1 LSRKVQHVSRV
12 YADACDKRPDEYSD
26 YDLLN
31 LEWGTV
37 DNYWIHKK
45 LGRGKYSEV
54 YEASNAN
61 NGERC
66 VVKVLKPIKKRKIKK
81 EVKVL
86 LNLMGAPNTV
96 RLLDMVRDKR
106 SKIPCLIFQ
115 FVAATSW
122 KDINWQEEDLQLYFY
137 ELLRCLDFAHSVGI
151 MHRDIKPDN
160 IMIDHAQRKV
170 TIIDW
175 GLAEFYH
182 ANTEY
187 NVGVATRPFKGPE
200 LLVGYKLYDYSLDIW
215 AVGCVLGGILFSK
228 TPYLFYGA
236 NNVDQLVKIAQ
247 VMGTK
252 NLDKYLD
259 KYGIELSDAVADA
272 LEDYEGQSWD
282 DHIVD
287 KTAHLC
293 TDDSLDLLSQM
304 LTYDHQARPTCRE
317 AMQHPYFE
325 SVHNAF

>member
-1 LSRKVQHVSRV
+1 MSKKLNVSRV
-12 YADACDKRPDEYSD
+12 YADACEKRPPEYSD

-31 LEWGTV
+31 LEWGTL

-61 NGERC
+61 NNERC

-86 LNLMGAPNTV
+86 MNLVGAPNTV
-96 RLLDMVRDKR
+96 RLLDMCRDKQT
-106 SKIPCLIFQ
+106 KIPCLVFQ
-115 FVAATSW
+115 FINATSW
-122 KDINWQEEDLQLYFY
+122 KSIEWVESDLQLYMF
-137 ELLRCLDFAHSVGI
+137 ELLQCLDFAHSVGI

-160 IMIDHAQRKV
+160 IMIDHDARKV

-182 ANTEY
+182 PGTEY

-200 LLVGYKLYDYSLDIW
+200 LLVNYKMYDYSLDLW
-215 AVGCVLGGILFSK
+215 AVGCVLGGIMFNK
-228 TPYLFYGA
+228 QPYLFYGT
-236 NNVDQLVKIAQ
+236 NNNDQLAKIAK

-252 NLDKYLD
+252 GLDKYLD
-259 KYGIELSDAVADA
+259 KYDLGLNEQQDEL
-272 LEDYEGQSWD
+272 LEDFEKESWD
-282 DHIVD
+282 DHIHE
-287 KTAHLC
+287 KTAHLV
-293 TDDSLDLLSQM
+293 TDDAIDLLEK
-304 LTYDHQARPTCRE
+304 LLKYDHAARPTCQE
-317 AMQHPYFE
+317 AMAHKYFN
-325 SVHNAF
+325 SVRS